1 MKKAIKVEK
10 RVAITLWYLAT
21 CSESRTIGHLF
32 GISRSTV
39 CLIVH
44 DTCRAIVTVMQK
56 KYINLQAH
64 DERCAE
70 IARGFQLRWGM
81 LQCIGS
87 IDGCHIPILPPVL
100 NHTDYYNRKG
110 WYSIILQAIVDPEYL
125 FQDICVGCSG
135 SVHDACV
142 FKNSGIYKKLK
153 NENSFSSQTI
163 NIRGV
168 EVLYFIIG
176 DLAYPLQCFLLK
188 PFPHNSSLSDNQTTF
203 NYRLSRARIV
213 AENAFGHL
221 KARWRRLTKRNDM
234 NVENVPHIVDA
245 CCILHNVCE
254 IHGDTFNE
262 AWIADVDDT
271 LKQPAIVTVSE
282 TS

>member
-1 MKKAIKVEK
+1 M
-10 RVAITLWYLAT
+10 
-21 CSESRTIGHLF
+21 
-32 GISRSTV
+32 
-39 CLIVH
+39 
-44 DTCRAIVTVMQK
+44 
-56 KYINLQAH
+56 
-64 DERCAE
+64 
-70 IARGFQLRWGM
+70 FQ
-81 LQCIGS
+81 
-87 IDGCHIPILPPVL
+87 H
-100 NHTDYYNRKG
+100 
-110 WYSIILQAIVDPEYL
+110 
-125 FQDICVGCSG
+125 ICVGCPG

-176 DLAYPLQCFLLK
+176 DLAYPLQSFLLK
-188 PFPHNSSLSDNQTTF
+188 LFPHNSSLSDNQTTF

-271 LKQPAIVTVSE
+271 LEQPAIVTVSE